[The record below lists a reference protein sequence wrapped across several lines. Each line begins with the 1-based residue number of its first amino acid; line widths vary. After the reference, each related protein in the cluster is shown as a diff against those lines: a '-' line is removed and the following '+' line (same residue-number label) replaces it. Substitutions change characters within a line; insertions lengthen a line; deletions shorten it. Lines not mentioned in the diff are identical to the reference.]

1 MSNSTTFGGRIKLEG
16 ESEYRAALKNINSEL
31 KLIGAEMEATGKSA
45 EKLARQQE
53 LATQKVTEQKVRV
66 GELEKALERA
76 KINYGESSKEANEW
90 STKLNQAK
98 TTLVEMEK
106 ELEGY
111 NKALQESTDKMA
123 TFSKKLSDDFLNA
136 AEKTR
141 AFSASCATALTAM
154 GTGIAGLAI
163 NASKTADELL
173 TMSSITG
180 MSTDELQKW
189 NYMAELVDVSQETI
203 NGSLRKLTANMQKA
217 QQGSATHAEAFRSLG
232 VEYQKAGQLLDKQE
246 VFYNVIDALGK
257 IENETQRDAI
267 AMEIFGKSAANLNP
281 MIEMGREGL
290 ESLGTEFDNLGIA
303 IDEEGLRVA
312 GEFDDMMQRIK
323 AILTQSAAEIGTEL
337 IPVLMP
343 ILEELPEKI
352 KGIADWLSKLDP
364 NVVATTAAFLAVGAA
379 ISPVLTGLGN
389 LISLLPKLSAGL
401 TLLAAHPVIATIGV
415 AAAALGGL
423 IALGKRFADTQ
434 KEIEREVNGSNSAIE
449 QQTRSVEKQTS
460 VFDKLTTTTAE
471 LKESHEALNKQIDDT
486 EAKQLA
492 IADTANRLT
501 DRLDELSKKTNKTAE
516 ENEELKKTVND
527 LNELMPDLK
536 LTIDEETGALSK
548 NTEEIKKNVQALQ
561 LRAKATALEEKYT
574 DSLKAEIDYETQASK
589 RWAGLREKYGN
600 DSGGISLWSQDFK
613 DIEDFAKNSDK
624 IWNGMKTAYTNAAQY
639 GRTGEANTLKEYIDS
654 ISEAKAVVNALSEVR
669 SDSEGYFKQWQ
680 TMQSEANKITSEIT
694 EAEEE
699 KKEKETKK
707 EVEKETSS
715 AVKEAEKTAKQTA
728 STSKASLGSI
738 VENVKD
744 AIKDEIEARTNAFR
758 TEKAD
763 LDEMLRYEL
772 ISEEEYYQR
781 LKALRDEYNNYISES
796 DKRQI
801 DYTLKQRDKQLQ
813 KNDYTASM
821 ENSFKWIE
829 TRVNNN
835 DWNEFSDNIG
845 NAIDR
850 VKERVNKAFEEG
862 ILSTDEYEAAL
873 SDIESRA
880 IGFYEAQKNGIEEYI
895 AQMDYYSLW
904 DKVGDS
910 QSQAYTRML
919 ANARDYYDKGLI
931 DYETYKNDV
940 LSISQKLYTAQ
951 SAETD
956 AQLSREKEKIQARI
970 TELQNELKAFDDNY
984 TREQRAQTLQ
994 ELKAE
999 AAKYSGAVTISGQ
1012 EHYESLLSQIAQKEH
1027 EQERYELE
1035 QKNNALIAEL
1045 NERYKELENRKVDLL
1060 TSIAETLPQVAQVL
1074 GGIVTNNSSYNTN
1087 TNIGAIN
1094 IADGVDLSAYRM
1106 LDALKYTE

>member
-123 TFSKKLSDDFLNA
+123 TFSKKLSDDFLSA

-173 TMSSITG
+173 AMSSVTG
-180 MSTDELQKW
+180 ISTDELQKW

-217 QQGSATHAEAFRSLG
+217 QQGSATQAEAFKSLG

-449 QQTRSVEKQTS
+449 QQTESVEEQTS
-460 VFDKLTTTTAE
+460 AIEELTKAH
-471 LKESHEALNKQIDDT
+471 ESANDQIDKT
-486 EAKQLA
+486 ESLQLA
-492 IADTANRLT
+492 TADTASKLADRLEELT
-501 DRLDELSKKTNKTAE
+501 DKTERTAE
-516 ENEELKKTVND
+516 ENEELERTVSD
-527 LNELMPDLK
+527 LNEIMPDLK
-536 LTIDEETGALSK
+536 LSIDEETGTLSK
-548 NTEEIKKNVQALQ
+548 NTEEIRKNIEALKA
-561 LRAKATALEEKYT
+561 RAKATALEQKYT
-574 DSLKAEIDYETQASK
+574 ESLKAEIDYQDQINQNWEV
-589 RWAGLREKYGN
+589 LREKYGN
-600 DSGGISLWSQDFK
+600 K
-613 DIEDFAKNSDK
+613 DGSVSF
-624 IWNGMKTAYTNAAQY
+624 GF
-639 GRTGEANTLKEYIDS
+639 GEANRYHTAEELSKIEIGKNGAGYKEVQEIKKAYEELGKVQKK
-654 ISEAKAVVNALSEVR
+654 SE
-669 SDSEGYFKQWQ
+669 DYFGQWQ
-680 TMQSEANKITSEIT
+680 DVKSDLSNITAEIEET
-694 EAEEE
+694 EEKEE

-715 AVKEAEKTAKQTA
+715 AVKETSTAVKEAEKTAKQTA
-728 STSKASLGSI
+728 SVSKASLGSI

-744 AIKDEIEARTNAFR
+744 AVKDEIEARANAFR
-758 TEKAD
+758 TKKAD

-772 ISEEEYYQR
+772 ISEEEYYQK

-970 TELQNELKAFDDNY
+970 TELQNELKTFDDNY

-999 AAKYSGAVTISGQ
+999 VAKYSGAVTISGQ

-1045 NERYKELENRKVDLL
+1045 NEQYKELENRKVDLL
-1060 TSIAETLPQVAQVL
+1060 TSIADTLPQVAQVL